1 MWCVY
6 FLACVLLPICVPVP
20 ETAVIMWGT
29 RQIGSPGAFFWGVI
43 GSVLG
48 LVIMYSLS
56 SLIAQRISKG
66 RKEKRQLAWLK
77 HLTGRYRVWIL
88 GVLLIVPL
96 VSDEVLCAGSA
107 LLKIPLP
114 QFLKIGII
122 AKVISIDCLFGFSW
136 RLVRSEAMADDR
148 CGASVHAP
156 CLSGSAALLQKR
168 RSKAIMKEFILVVDD
183 DKDIRRL
190 LGIYLG
196 NEGYR
201 YLACEN
207 AAQALHFLEHY
218 QVDLILMDVMMPE
231 IDGISACLR
240 IRERSKMPVIFMSA
254 KTEDIDIIKG
264 LTAGGDDY
272 VTKPFKPIELL
283 ARVRAQ
289 IRRYKQYNE
298 TEKPTHTLQ
307 TEDLTVDI
315 ERHQVWVSGREVRL
329 TRKEYDILEYMLRN
343 KGQVLTMAQI
353 YEAVWHE
360 EFFCSENAVMMHIAN
375 LRDKLNWDNVHSD
388 FIKTCWGRGYQI

>member
-1 MWCVY
+1 MGSRLLLKVRYEPNIRKCGYMACLFSCLRAAPYMFSGAGNCSDTVGNQTARQPGGL
-6 FLACVLLPICVPVP
+6 FL
-20 ETAVIMWGT
+20 WDH
-29 RQIGSPGAFFWGVI
+29 R
-43 GSVLG
+43 
-48 LVIMYSLS
+48 
-56 SLIAQRISKG
+56 R
-66 RKEKRQLAWLK
+66 
-77 HLTGRYRVWIL
+77 RVWIL
-88 GVLLIVPL
+88 GILLIVPL
-96 VSDEVLCAGSA
+96 ASDEALCADSA
-107 LLKIPLP
+107 FLKISLP

-122 AKVISIDCLFGFSW
+122 AKIISIGMIAFSGFIGDLCGLSRWQMITVELLFMFLAS
-136 RLVRSEAMADDR
+136 
-148 CGASVHAP
+148 GA
-156 CLSGSAALLQKR
+156 LQHFCKKG

-201 YLACEN
+201 YLTCEN
-207 AAQALHFLEHY
+207 AAQALDILERY
-218 QVDLILMDVMMPE
+218 QVDLILMDVMMPG
-231 IDGISACLR
+231 IDGISACLQ
-240 IRERSKMPVIFMSA
+240 IREKSKMPIIFMSA
-254 KTEDIDIIKG
+254 KAEDIDIIQG

-272 VTKPFKPIELL
+272 VMKPFKPIELL

-298 TEKPTHTLQ
+298 TEKPAHTLQ

-315 ERHQVWVSGREVRL
+315 ESRQVWVSGREVKL

-343 KGQVLTMAQI
+343 KGQTLTMAQI

-375 LRDKLNWDNVHSD
+375 LRNKLNWDNIHSD